1 MFELTTLEAALSASM
16 MVLPR
21 LKRLLPS
28 VRALIHS
35 QIQSVLPQDPQLPPP
50 PPRNGFFLHDLGSL
64 GKCVLL
70 SLAALVS

>member
-50 PPRNGFFLHDLGSL
+50 PLGTDSF
-64 GKCVLL
+64 CMIWEASESVCC
-70 SLAALVS
+70 